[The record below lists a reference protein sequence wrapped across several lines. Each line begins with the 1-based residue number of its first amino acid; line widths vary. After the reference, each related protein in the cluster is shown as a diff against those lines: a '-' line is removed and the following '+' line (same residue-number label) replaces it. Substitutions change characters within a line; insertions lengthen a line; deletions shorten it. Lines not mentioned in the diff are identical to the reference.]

1 MAYEYS
7 QSAYSD
13 TAFATY
19 SAYLKSRIAAE
30 SATPSIAAASKS
42 LSLTKALTSATK
54 SNISATIQ
62 RENIQVLTG
71 NATLTD
77 KYNVIAQEFVRA
89 QGNGDLT
96 LAQSLEGQ
104 AYSLSQRIQ
113 YQNQQAATASAAN
126 DGKNWVATAKN
137 YETALKQFNTDYVN
151 AGAKSG
157 HQVIADFVKSITPQL
172 AQAGIHLQPGVQ
184 PTYFD
189 IVDGVNR
196 AIYKSY
202 QNASTV
208 YAPTDPTASQTYAD
222 KADAAV
228 SSIPTIYGTM
238 SAQTLAQAQQNP
250 HMFSYKEDPQY
261 VQHNPNDASG
271 KMNPQTGYQQTANG
285 IQPTFNQNPWL
296 DIPNNLNNQI
306 LSLKLR
312 IVTKAGNGIE
322 VTSTMQSPQWIKNI
336 LPGDATTHI
345 MSDGNGQL
353 QFEADAQNGT
363 GKAVYTIAK
372 DGTAWE
378 SSNTGDRLI
387 SGTVPNGGMQ
397 STPTSVFGKITNFFM
412 SGMKQVDTLLSTP
425 KAFADTLPGMV
436 QAGTN
441 HFTLPPL
448 PVAKPLQLPTLSVA
462 APAPQQTIHTAPP
475 INPYPTAPTVS
486 PQQTAPSTSI
496 QSGGQGI
503 TLQGGGNASNMLQG
517 GGGGI
522 SLQ

>member
-113 YQNQQAATASAAN
+113 YQNQQSAAAAAAN
-126 DGKNWVATAKN
+126 DGRSWVATAKG
-137 YETALKQFNTDYVN
+137 YEAALKQFNADYVN
-151 AGAKSG
+151 AGEKTG
-157 HQVIADFVKSITPQL
+157 KQVIADFVKSIAPQL

-222 KADAAV
+222 KADATV

-250 HMFSYKEDPQY
+250 NMFGYKEDPQY

-271 KMNPQTGYQQTANG
+271 KMNPQTGYQQTAQG
-285 IQPTFNQNPWL
+285 IQPTFSPNPWL

-322 VTSTMQSPQWIKNI
+322 VTSSTESPQWIRNI

-345 MSDGNGQL
+345 LSDGNGQL
-353 QFEADAQNGT
+353 QFEADAQNGQ
-363 GKAVYTIAK
+363 GKAIYTIAK
-372 DGTAWE
+372 DNTVWE
-378 SSNTGDRLI
+378 SSNLGDRLI
-387 SGTVPNGGMQ
+387 SGTPPSNTQ
-397 STPTSVFGKITNFFM
+397 PTSVFGKITQSFM
-412 SGMKQVDTLLSTP
+412 SGMNSIDMLLSP
-425 KAFADTLPGMV
+425 RAFAATVPGMV

-462 APAPQQTIHTAPP
+462 APAPQQAIHAAPP

-503 TLQGGGNASNMLQG
+503 SLQGGGGASNMLQG